1 MARTVF
7 EGKFFK
13 ITHTIEEEG
22 PHPSALQDYYD
33 DTFTICALLEGG
45 GICYVEGN
53 GYPLMPGDMML
64 MGLDEIRSFR
74 FAQEGYHE
82 RLSLYFTS
90 ALLSPFWD
98 YELPLMQLFCGHA
111 PGVGNKYS
119 PTNYDYPKA
128 VQILRDICQV
138 MDDSSAAHTVDTL
151 NITNHADNRA
161 NANPQSNAGIQAE
174 AHSPSSAD
182 IREAKLH
189 LLLLQLLFV
198 LYEAYEKLQ
207 LPDPNHDSDSS
218 IRDICKYIQDNLSEK
233 LTYEHLQ
240 DKFLVSRYQL
250 TEIFRRNTGMTLT
263 EYILQKRLMKV
274 ISLVRD
280 GIGIERAAFQAG
292 FRNYSHF
299 YKEFVKHK
307 NISPQKYFGRSKS
320 SRPGAKTSES
330 KTP

>member
-33 DTFTICALLEGG
+33 DTFTICTLLQGG
-45 GICYVEGN
+45 GACYVEGN
-53 GYPLMPGDMML
+53 CYPLAPGDMML

-74 FAQEGYHE
+74 FKQEGYHE
-82 RLSLYFTS
+82 RISLYFSS

-98 YELPLMQLFCGHA
+98 YELPLMQPFCGHA

-119 PTNYDYPKA
+119 PEDYDSEK
-128 VQILRDICQV
+128 VSHILSDICHV
-138 MDDSSAAHTVDTL
+138 MTDSSDAHIRDSADIP
-151 NITNHADNRA
+151 NRDDAKADADNCSDV
-161 NANPQSNAGIQAE
+161 NILSG
-174 AHSPSSAD
+174 AD

-207 LPDPNHDSDSS
+207 LPAPNHDSDSC
-218 IRDICKYIQDNLSEK
+218 IRDICKYIQENISVK

-240 DKFLVSRYQL
+240 DRFLVSRYQL

-274 ISLVRD
+274 ISLVHA
-280 GIGIERAAFQAG
+280 GTGIERAAFQAG

-307 NISPQKYFGRSKS
+307 NISPQKYFGRKTKS
-320 SRPGAKTSES
+320 LSGENEK
-330 KTP
+330 

>member
-7 EGKFFK
+7 EGNFFK

-33 DTFTICALLEGG
+33 DTFTICTLLQGG
-45 GICYVEGN
+45 GTCYVEGN
-53 GYPLMPGDMML
+53 GYPLAPGDMML

-74 FAQEGYHE
+74 FEQEGYHE
-82 RLSLYFTS
+82 RISLYFSST
-90 ALLSPFWD
+90 LLSPFWE
-98 YELPLMQLFCGHA
+98 YELPLMQPFCGHA

-119 PTNYDYPKA
+119 RDDYDYEKA
-128 VQILRDICQV
+128 THILSDICRA
-138 MDDSSAAHTVDTL
+138 MADSSDAA
-151 NITNHADNRA
+151 NIQA
-161 NANPQSNAGIQAE
+161 NADIRDDAG
-174 AHSPSSAD
+174 

-207 LPDPNHDSDSS
+207 LPDPNHDADSC
-218 IRDICKYIQDNLSEK
+218 IRDICKYIQENLSEK

-240 DKFLVSRYQL
+240 DRFLVSRYQL

-274 ISLVRD
+274 IALVRS
-280 GIGIERAAFQAG
+280 GTGIERAAFQAG

-307 NISPQKYFGRSKS
+307 NISPQKYFGRKTKS
-320 SRPGAKTSES
+320 LSGENEK
-330 KTP
+330 

>member
-33 DTFTICALLEGG
+33 DTFTICAILKGG
-45 GICYVEGN
+45 GTCYVEGN
-53 GYPLMPGDMML
+53 GYPLAPGDMML

-74 FAQEGYHE
+74 FEQEGYHE
-82 RLSLYFTS
+82 RISLYFSS
-90 ALLSPFWD
+90 ALLSPFWE
-98 YELPLMQLFCGHA
+98 YELPLMQPFCGHA

-119 PTNYDYPKA
+119 PEDYDYLKA
-128 VQILRDICQV
+128 AHILNDICHV
-138 MDDSSAAHTVDTL
+138 M
-151 NITNHADNRA
+151 
-161 NANPQSNAGIQAE
+161 AE
-174 AHSPSSAD
+174 SRED
-182 IREAKLH
+182 IDICEAKLH
-189 LLLLQLLFV
+189 LLLLELLFI

-207 LPDPNHDSDSS
+207 LPELTHDSDSC
-218 IRDICKYIQDNLSEK
+218 IRDICKYIQENLSEK

-240 DKFLVSRYQL
+240 DRFLVSRYQL

-274 ISLVRD
+274 ITLVRS
-280 GIGIERAAFQAG
+280 GIGIEKAAFQAG

-299 YKEFVKHK
+299 YKEFMKHK
-307 NISPQKYFGRSKS
+307 NISPQKYFGR
-320 SRPGAKTSES
+320 KTQTLSGENE
-330 KTP
+330 K

>member
-22 PHPSALQDYYD
+22 PHPTVLQDYYD
-33 DTFTICALLEGG
+33 DTFTICVLLEGG
-45 GICYVEGN
+45 GACYVEGN
-53 GYPLMPGDMML
+53 CYPLVPGDMML

-74 FAQEGYHE
+74 FTQEGYHE
-82 RLSLYFTS
+82 RISMYLSS
-90 ALLSPFWD
+90 ALLSPFWE
-98 YELPLMQLFCGHA
+98 YELPLMQPFCGHA

-119 PTNYDYPKA
+119 PKDYDSERA
-128 VQILRDICQV
+128 VQILKDICRV
-138 MDDSSAAHTVDTL
+138 MADSAAADIKDAASIRNSTDM
-151 NITNHADNRA
+151 HAV
-161 NANPQSNAGIQAE
+161 NANRSG
-174 AHSPSSAD
+174 AD
-182 IREAKLH
+182 LHEAKLH
-189 LLLLQLLFV
+189 LLLLELLFV

-207 LPDPNHDSDSS
+207 LPDPNHDSDSC
-218 IRDICKYIQDNLSEK
+218 IRDICKYIQENLSEK

-240 DKFLVSRYQL
+240 DRFLVSRYQL

-274 ISLVRD
+274 ISLVRS
-280 GIGIERAAFQAG
+280 GTGIEKAAFQAG

-307 NISPQKYFGRSKS
+307 NISPQKYFGRRTQTLS
-320 SRPGAKTSES
+320 GESE
-330 KTP
+330 K